1 MKKRSSR
8 AWVVFERYTQSA
20 RRVIFF
26 ARYEAS
32 QYGSLS
38 IDTEHLLLGLFRED
52 KRLARKVL
60 RRPGAAES
68 IRRDIEACTMRGE
81 RIPVS
86 VEIPLSMESKRVLQY
101 ASDSAEKLGHRQV
114 DSVHLLLGILR
125 EEGCVAARILRQYC
139 VGADMIEQKSKE
151 LLERHDSGTT
161 AVFGS
166 PSPESS
172 VLELHSTVAE
182 LLGAWRAR
190 DVEKV
195 SSLFEDDGQF
205 WDSHGDIWLGSQVK
219 EAIGAYFAACGP
231 DVEAAVVK
239 NVLVLA
245 EDVAAVTI
253 AWPSKEAPQEL
264 PNRGAHL
271 VVAMRD
277 GAGGWSVATAHL
289 VSL

>member
-1 MKKRSSR
+1 M
-8 AWVVFERYTQSA
+8 FERYAQSA

-32 QYGSLS
+32 QYGSSS

-60 RRPGAAES
+60 QRPGAAES
-68 IRRDIEACTMRGE
+68 IRRDIEAGTIRGE
-81 RIPVS
+81 RILVS
-86 VEIPLSMESKRVLQY
+86 VEIPLSTQSRRVLQY

-125 EEGCVAARILRQYC
+125 EKECVAARILQKYC
-139 VGADMIEQKSKE
+139 VAPEVIEQQSKD
-151 LLERHDSGTT
+151 LLERHDPGMT

-166 PSPESS
+166 PSPNSS
-172 VLELHSTVAE
+172 VLELHSTVTE
-182 LLGAWRAR
+182 LLEVWRAR

-195 SSLFEDDGQF
+195 SQLFEDDGQF
-205 WDSHGDIWLGSQVK
+205 WDSHGELWLGSQVK
-219 EAIGAYFAACGP
+219 EAMGAYFAACGP
-231 DVEAAVVK
+231 GVEAAVVK

-245 EDVAAVTI
+245 EDAAAVTV
-253 AWPSKEAPQEL
+253 AWPSSNVPQEL
-264 PNRGAHL
+264 PSRGAHL

-277 GAGGWSVATAHL
+277 GAGGWSVASAHL

>member
-1 MKKRSSR
+1 M
-8 AWVVFERYTQSA
+8 FERYTQSA

-32 QYGSLS
+32 QSGSGA

-60 RRPGAAES
+60 HRPGAAES
-68 IRRDIEACTMRGE
+68 IRRE

-86 VEIPLSMESKRVLQY
+86 VEIPLSTQSRRVLQY

-125 EEGCVAARILRQYC
+125 EQGCVAARILQKYC
-139 VGADMIEQKSKE
+139 VAADVIELQSKE
-151 LLERHDSGTT
+151 LLERHDPGMT
-161 AVFGS
+161 AGFVS
-166 PSPESS
+166 PLPNSS
-172 VLELHSTVAE
+172 VLELHPTVTE
-182 LLGAWRAR
+182 LLEAWRAR

-195 SSLFEDDGQF
+195 SHLFEDEGQF
-205 WDSHGDIWLGSQVK
+205 WDSHGELWLGPQVK
-219 EAIGAYFAACGP
+219 EAIGAYFATCGP
-231 DVEAAVVK
+231 GVEAAVVK

-245 EDVAAVTI
+245 DDVAAVTM
-253 AWPSKEAPQEL
+253 AWPSSNVPQEL
-264 PNRGAHL
+264 SPRGAHL

-277 GAGGWSVATAHL
+277 GAGGWSVASAHL

>member
-1 MKKRSSR
+1 M
-8 AWVVFERYTQSA
+8 FERYTQSA

-32 QYGSLS
+32 QYGSGS
-38 IDTEHLLLGLFRED
+38 IDTVHLLLGLFRED

-60 RRPGAAES
+60 QRPGAAES
-68 IRRDIEACTMRGE
+68 IRRDIEACTIRGE

-86 VEIPLSMESKRVLQY
+86 VEIPLSAESKRVLQY
-101 ASDSAEKLGHRQV
+101 ASGSAEKLGYQHV

-125 EEGCVAARILRQYC
+125 EEECVAARILQKYC
-139 VGADMIEQKSKE
+139 VAADVIEQKSKE
-151 LLERHDSGTT
+151 LVGRDDSRM
-161 AVFGS
+161 ASAFDA
-166 PSPESS
+166 PSPDSS

-195 SSLFEDDGQF
+195 SNLFEDDAQF
-205 WDSHGDIWLGSQVK
+205 WDGQGELWLGSQVK
-219 EAIGAYFAACGP
+219 EAIGAYFAACGCG
-231 DVEAAVVK
+231 VEVAVVK

-245 EDVAAVTI
+245 EDVAAVTL
-253 AWPSKEAPQEL
+253 AWPSSNALQEL
-264 PNRGAHL
+264 HNRGVHL

-277 GAGGWSVATAHL
+277 GAGGWSVASAHL
-289 VSL
+289 VSP